1 MFYDTNDEHSYRYS
15 PTYTVNG
22 IGAPLVN
29 IKAIFLIS
37 GTAGVSCAYKCFLTH
52 HCVAVATN
60 SAPAFSRA
68 YVQSGTV
75 DTTTGFTLQ
84 VTYTS
89 TNAGDAMS
97 CHAMSLIK
105 Q

>member
-1 MFYDTNDEHSYRYS
+1 MATGGQ
-15 PTYTVNG
+15 PP
-22 IGAPLVN
+22 IVN
-29 IKAIFLIS
+29 ITAVFLIT
-37 GTAGVSCAYKCFLTH
+37 GAVGVSCAYKCFLTH
-52 HCVAVATN
+52 TCASVATN
-60 SAPAFSRA
+60 SAPTFSRA
-68 YVQSGTV
+68 YVQTGTV

-84 VTYTS
+84 VTFSS